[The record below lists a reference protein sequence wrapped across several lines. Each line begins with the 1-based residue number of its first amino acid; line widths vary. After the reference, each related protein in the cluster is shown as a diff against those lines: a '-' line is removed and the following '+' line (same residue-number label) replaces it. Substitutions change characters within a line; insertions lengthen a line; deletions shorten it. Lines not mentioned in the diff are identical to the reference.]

1 MFISRKYIKHFLH
14 QESAGGILLIVAAAL
29 ALVIANSPL
38 AWLYDLLITTP
49 VEIRLGS
56 LEIAKPLILWVNDG
70 LMAAFFFLVGLELK
84 KEIIEGELS
93 RMRDIV
99 LPAIGAIG
107 GMVVPA
113 AIYIYFNYD
122 NPVNMQGW
130 AIPAATDIAFALGI
144 LTLLGS
150 RVPVSLKILL
160 ASLAIFDDIGAII
173 IIAIWYTDQI
183 YMPGLVIVA
192 ICTAILFLI
201 NRKKVINTSIYIFIG
216 SIMWVAMLKSG
227 VHATLTGV
235 LLALFIPMRSAKDPE
250 VSPLLNLEHDLHG
263 AVAFVVLP
271 IFAFMNSGIS
281 VDKLSLDIFTHSV
294 PLGISLGLF
303 IGKPLGIFG
312 CIWLAVQLKL
322 VRLPQSLNWMSLLG
336 MSWLAGVGFTMSL
349 FIGSLAFDQATTS
362 MFFDERIGVVAG
374 SLLSGIAGYFILKKS
389 LKA

>member
-1 MFISRKYIKHFLH
+1 
-14 QESAGGILLIVAAAL
+14 
-29 ALVIANSPL
+29 
-38 AWLYDLLITTP
+38 
-49 VEIRLGS
+49 
-56 LEIAKPLILWVNDG
+56 
-70 LMAAFFFLVGLELK
+70 
-84 KEIIEGELS
+84 
-93 RMRDIV
+93 MRDIV

-107 GMVVPA
+107 GMAVPA
-113 AIYIYFNYD
+113 AIYIYFNYE
-122 NPVNMQGW
+122 NPINMHGW

-150 RVPVSLKILL
+150 RVPASLKILL

-173 IIAIWYTDQI
+173 IIAIWYTEKI

-192 ICTAILFLI
+192 ICTVILFII
-201 NRKKVINTSIYIFIG
+201 NKRKVETTSIYIFIG
-216 SIMWVAMLKSG
+216 SVMWVAMLKSG

-235 LLALFIPMRSAKDPE
+235 LLAMFIPMRSAKDPKK
-250 VSPLLNLEHDLHG
+250 SPLLNLEHDLHG
-263 AVAFVVLP
+263 AIAFVVLP

-281 VDKLSLDIFTHSV
+281 IERMSLDIFTHNV

-322 VRLPQSLNWMSLLG
+322 VRLPQSLSWTSLLG
-336 MSWLAGVGFTMSL
+336 MSYLAGVGFTMSL

-362 MFFDERIGVVAG
+362 MFFDERIGIVTG
-374 SLLSGIAGYFILKKS
+374 SLFSGIVGYFILKKS

>member
-1 MFISRKYIKHFLH
+1 MFISRKHIKHFLH
-14 QESAGGILLIVAAAL
+14 QESSGGILLMIAAAL
-29 ALVIANSPL
+29 ALTIANSPA
-38 AWLYDLLITTP
+38 AWLYDMLITTP

-56 LEIAKPLILWVNDG
+56 LDISKPLILWVNDG

-99 LPAIGAIG
+99 LPAIGAVG

-122 NPVNMQGW
+122 NPINMQGW

-173 IIAIWYTDQI
+173 IIAIWYTQKI

-192 ICTAILFLI
+192 ICTVILFFI
-201 NRKKVINTSIYIFIG
+201 NRKKVENTSIYIFIG

-235 LLALFIPMRSAKDPE
+235 LLAMFIPMRSAEDPE

-263 AVAFVVLP
+263 AIAFVVLP
-271 IFAFMNSGIS
+271 VFAFMNSGIA
-281 VDKLSLDIFTHSV
+281 VDKLSLEIFTHSV

-312 CIWLAVQLKL
+312 FIWLAVQ
-322 VRLPQSLNWMSLLG
+322 VRLVKLPESLTWMSLLG
-336 MSWLAGVGFTMSL
+336 MSYLAGVGFTMSL
-349 FIGSLAFDQATTS
+349 FIGSLAFDPATTS
-362 MFFDERIGVVAG
+362 MFFDERLGIVAG
-374 SLLSGIAGYFILKKS
+374 SILSGVAGYLILKKS

>member
-1 MFISRKYIKHFLH
+1 MI
-14 QESAGGILLIVAAAL
+14 AASL
-29 ALVIANSPL
+29 ALIIANSPL

-49 VEIRLGS
+49 VEIRLGT

-93 RMRDIV
+93 RLRDIV
-99 LPAIGAIG
+99 LPAIGAVG

-173 IIAIWYTDQI
+173 IIAIWYTQKI

-192 ICTAILFLI
+192 ICTVILFFI
-201 NRKKVINTSIYIFIG
+201 NKKKVENTSIYIFIG
-216 SIMWVAMLKSG
+216 SVMWVAMLKSG

-235 LLALFIPMRSAKDPE
+235 LLAMFIPMRSAKDPK

-263 AVAFVVLP
+263 AIAFVVLP
-271 IFAFMNSGIS
+271 VFAFMNSGIS
-281 VDKLSLDIFTHSV
+281 VNQLSLDIFTHSV

-303 IGKPLGIFG
+303 VGKPLGIFG
-312 CIWLAVQLKL
+312 CIWLAVQAKL
-322 VRLPQSLNWMSLLG
+322 VRLPESLNWMSLLG

-349 FIGSLAFDQATTS
+349 FIGSLAFDQATTA
-362 MFFDERIGVVAG
+362 MFFDERIGIVAG
-374 SLLSGIAGYFILKKS
+374 SILSGVAGYLILRKS